1 MFAPGPFTLEV
12 YCNFDWAGD
21 PIDRQ
26 STSGYRVYFGH
37 CLISWQSK
45 KQPVVSCSS
54 TDIEYRSMA
63 FATAE
68 LSWLRMLLKELQV
81 PLLSPPKIW
90 CDNLG
95 AIALAS
101 NPIYHGHTKH
111 VEINYHFIREK
122 ILHKDIVARYIS
134 TTDQCA
140 DIFTKGLSSSRFLS
154 LGDKLM
160 VRSSPISLRG
170 LVSDMDMDVS
180 LLDVKL

>member
-1 MFAPGPFTLEV
+1 
-12 YCNFDWAGD
+12 
-21 PIDRQ
+21 
-26 STSGYRVYFGH
+26 
-37 CLISWQSK
+37 
-45 KQPVVSCSS
+45 
-54 TDIEYRSMA
+54 MA

-101 NPIYHGHTKH
+101 NPIYHGRTKH

-122 ILHKDIVARYIS
+122 ILHKDIVARYIF

-140 DIFTKGLSSSRFLS
+140 DIFTKGLSYSRFLS